1 MHRYQC
7 WNAAAPTTAAMVS
20 VTTGTSIKAMLQIST
35 PSTRQIQ
42 VLSWGYQL
50 SAAPASGTGQIELI
64 QVDVAA
70 SAGTAHVAAGVQ
82 PLDPNAPAS
91 LMTLGTANTGYS
103 FATLNSPTATRSFD
117 QSIIPAAAASAGVAS
132 LDYYKDFMPD
142 ERPIIAVSK
151 FLQVRVTFTAAVLM
165 STFIAWDE

>member
-7 WNAAAPTTAAMVS
+7 WNAITPTTAAMAAS
-20 VTTGTSIKAMLQIST
+20 STGTSIKAMLQIST

-42 VLSWGYQL
+42 VLSWGYNL

-70 SAGTAHVAAGVQ
+70 SGGTTHVAAGLQ
-82 PLDPNAPAS
+82 QLDPNAPNS

-103 FATLNSPTATRSFD
+103 FSTLNSPTVSRTFD
-117 QSIIPAAAASAGVAS
+117 QSIVPATTASAGVS
-132 LDYYKDFMPD
+132 LLDYEKDFMPD
-142 ERPIIAVSK
+142 ERPIVAVSK
-151 FLQVRVTFTAAVLM
+151 FLQVRVTFSAAVNMLCYVV
-165 STFIAWDE
+165 WDE